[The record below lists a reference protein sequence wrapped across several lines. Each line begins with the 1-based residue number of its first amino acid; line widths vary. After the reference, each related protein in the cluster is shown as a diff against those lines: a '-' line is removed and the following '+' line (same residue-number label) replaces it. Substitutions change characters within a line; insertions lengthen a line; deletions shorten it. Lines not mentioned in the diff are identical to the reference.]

1 MFAHQGVRK
10 VKTHIG
16 PAIKAHVIRGASYLL
31 LLLTLAEIPFALAQ
45 RNATKQKIAK
55 PWAGSQLEEVYEGS
69 AKIRSL
75 LRAMAAP

>member
-1 MFAHQGVRK
+1 MNTLYQRQSAFYPFLLV
-10 VKTHIG
+10 VVC
-16 PAIKAHVIRGASYLL
+16 AIPPV
-31 LLLTLAEIPFALAQ
+31 LAQ

-69 AKIRSL
+69 AKIRSM